1 MNYIRKEQTLKVS
14 LNSKT
19 LYPEH
24 AISVNS
30 HRKVIFNVAMIAIE
44 RMESE
49 FGDIKLLKEKLVE
62 FITEYDKI
70 VFSAVMSK
78 SRINNLARDVIAIQ
92 SDGKNNLGIMYKE
105 VTQEPIVLS
114 ITIQLR
120 VDAELQSSESS
131 NDEA

>member
-1 MNYIRKEQTLKVS
+1 
-14 LNSKT
+14 
-19 LYPEH
+19 
-24 AISVNS
+24 
-30 HRKVIFNVAMIAIE
+30 MIAIE

-62 FITEYDKI
+62 FITEYDKT

>member
-1 MNYIRKEQTLKVS
+1 
-14 LNSKT
+14 
-19 LYPEH
+19 
-24 AISVNS
+24 
-30 HRKVIFNVAMIAIE
+30 MIAIE